1 MRTRPDARRLLA
13 WLPLAATL
21 AMACTGCIRGTA
33 PSPLLGGDPVA
44 QASRDLEDE
53 AARQRQKPD
62 EPPPVPP
69 ELSRDGKVD
78 RLGLVVHGDPLV
90 FEEPNADSRA
100 VSRVE
105 PGEYV
110 PVLEARS
117 GFAGLRMADGKLGWM
132 HGSHLAILEE
142 PASPPPSEAEG
153 PGERIVAR
161 AMAYMGVPYVWGG
174 TNPSGFDCSG
184 LVQKVF
190 AEEGRKL
197 PRVACDQANVGVPIS
212 LGALEAGD
220 RVYFQS
226 GREIDHTG
234 IYMGNGRFIHASGS
248 GDAVRVDDLLAA
260 RWQRI
265 YAGGRR

>member
-1 MRTRPDARRLLA
+1 MPTRPDAWRLTARL
-13 WLPLAATL
+13 TL
-21 AMACTGCIRGTA
+21 ATALVLMYAGCPRTA
-33 PSPLLGGDPVA
+33 TPPSVLGGDPVA
-44 QASRDLEDE
+44 RASQDLEDE
-53 AARQRQKPD
+53 IARQRQRPD
-62 EPPPVPP
+62 EGPPVPP
-69 ELSRDGKVD
+69 ELARDGTVD
-78 RLGLVVHGDPLV
+78 RLGLVVHGNPLV
-90 FEEPNADSRA
+90 LSEPVPGAQPI
-100 VSRVE
+100 SRVE

-110 PVLEARS
+110 PVLEAKS

-132 HGSHLAILEE
+132 HGSHLTILEE

-153 PGERIVAR
+153 PGERMVAR
-161 AMAYMGVPYVWGG
+161 AMAYLGVPYVWGG
-174 TNPSGFDCSG
+174 TNLSGFDCSG

-197 PRVACDQANVGVPIS
+197 PRVACDQANVGVPVA